1 MVTALRLR
9 NTKKG
14 ERYASFQLE
23 DRTGFVEILV
33 WPDVYRRC
41 METLVL
47 DDPILVHGR
56 LEVGEERVQII
67 ANEVTPMAQASQRA
81 AVPAR
86 KQPER
91 DQNGERV
98 HFYVRGEEVTSEE
111 LGRLHETL
119 LRYPGPC
126 TVFLHLALP
135 DKGETVIELPVH
147 LKVARTRELLETV
160 ESLFGNRISPLRSP

>member
-1 MVTALRLR
+1 
-9 NTKKG
+9 
-14 ERYASFQLE
+14 
-23 DRTGFVEILV
+23 
-33 WPDVYRRC
+33 

-67 ANEVTPMAQASQRA
+67 ANEVTPMAQASRRA
-81 AVPAR
+81 SPGSSAS
-86 KQPER
+86 QPER
-91 DQNGERV
+91 AQNGDRI

-135 DKGETVIELPVH
+135 DKSETVIELPIH
-147 LKVARTRELLETV
+147 LKVARTPELLETV
-160 ESLFGNRISPLRSP
+160 ESLFGNRISPLRSL